1 MESLKTGLLATDQKD
16 AGGNGSEQGI
26 CGNGCEHGACGG
38 HGHSHSLGHTHG
50 NGASRNSGCQTH
62 TDIQYS
68 LAQSVQWLNAHD
80 PAECRSQGHLQWD
93 LEEACCDHSVLNGST
108 NVLVLVR
115 AKELITMSYVNT
127 LLAITAV
134 LYISVNIVC
143 TILNSFDNDCDPNSP
158 SCSRATTPQL
168 FHNLEFWFTFIFN
181 VIDLFALSYSPR
193 KLSNQYSNPIILKL
207 IVLVNVG
214 MSFCS
219 CLLVSINLKKFEVPS
234 HELEYLNEL
243 TITIFDATILVN
255 LVRGRSNESLWSCG
269 ENCVSVV
276 AVSVAGCVATLQL
289 GIYNCIGWTAG
300 GEPRGEQ
307 AAHYLEFAFGIVSA
321 GITFWFTMDNKMC
334 AEKRLREIMY
344 GNAYRA

>member
-134 LYISVNIVC
+134 
-143 TILNSFDNDCDPNSP
+143 
-158 SCSRATTPQL
+158 
-168 FHNLEFWFTFIFN
+168 
-181 VIDLFALSYSPR
+181 
-193 KLSNQYSNPIILKL
+193 
-207 IVLVNVG
+207 
-214 MSFCS
+214 
-219 CLLVSINLKKFEVPS
+219 PS